1 MINVLFVCRANVGRS
16 QMAEALFKQCTNGD
30 FNVSSAGTVV
40 SDKNGISKQGQK
52 IGELTSAKEVIHS
65 LRLLGID
72 ITENERD
79 QLTPQMVDAADIVIV
94 MAEKET
100 WPDFLKTSTKV
111 IYWEIEDPFGKTQE
125 ETNQARDL
133 ILQYVQELIAQLRE
147 K

>member
-16 QMAEALFKQCTNGD
+16 QMAEALFKRSMIGD
-30 FNVSSAGTVV
+30 FTVSSAGTIV
-40 SDKNGISKQGQK
+40 SDKDGVSKQGQK
-52 IGELTSAKEVIHS
+52 IGELASAKEVIHS
-65 LRLLGID
+65 LRLLGIEMA
-72 ITENERD
+72 ENERD
-79 QLTPQMVDAADIVIV
+79 QLTPRMVDAADVIVV

-125 ETNQARDL
+125 ETNRTRDL
-133 ILQYVQELIAQLRE
+133 ILQHVQELIAQLRQ